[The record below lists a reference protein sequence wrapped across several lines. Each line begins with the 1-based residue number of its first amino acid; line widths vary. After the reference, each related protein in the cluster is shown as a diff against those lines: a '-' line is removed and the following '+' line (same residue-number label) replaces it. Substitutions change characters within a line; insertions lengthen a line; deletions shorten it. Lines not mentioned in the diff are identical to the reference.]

1 MNTKTDEGKR
11 MEGNLTKGPILKTL
25 TKLAI
30 PIMASSFLGT
40 LYNITDMAWIGLLGS
55 KAVAGVGV
63 GGMFTW
69 LSQGLAAMARMGG
82 QVQVAQCIGRGERDR
97 AHGFAQAAV
106 QLATLMGMA
115 YAVISLLFTRQMV
128 AFFQLTDPEAQTAA
142 LSYTKIACGLIVFS
156 FLTLTMT
163 GLYTAQGDSKT
174 PFLANLIGLVTNMI
188 LDPVLIL
195 GPGPF
200 PKLGVV
206 GAAIATVTAQAIV
219 MMMMIL
225 GVIIQKKENVLKGI
239 RLTAKIPKEYLGGL
253 CRIGIPTAIQG
264 MAYCAISMVLTR
276 MVSAYGA
283 EAVATQ
289 RVGGQI
295 ESISW
300 NTADGFAAAL
310 NAFIAQNYGAGK
322 MDRVRKGYRASLWT
336 VGIWGLLI
344 SFVFICFP
352 QAIADIFF
360 HEPKA
365 VATAVGYLVII
376 GFSEAFMCVELTTV
390 GALSGLGRT
399 RLCSIISIAFTS
411 ARIPLAIILGGLIGL
426 SGIWWALSI
435 TSIIKGIIF
444 TCTFLWITRKR
455 QVCKTGN
462 GI

>member
-1 MNTKTDEGKR
+1 MKNKMDEGKR

-115 YAVISLLFTRQMV
+115 YAVISLVFTRQMV

-352 QAIADIFF
+352 KAIADIIF

-455 QVCKTGN
+455 G
-462 GI
+462 

>member
-1 MNTKTDEGKR
+1 

-219 MMMMIL
+219 MTIMIL

-322 MDRVRKGYRASLWT
+322 MERVRKGYRASLWT

-455 QVCKTGN
+455 G
-462 GI
+462 

>member
-1 MNTKTDEGKR
+1 

-128 AFFQLTDPEAQTAA
+128 AFFQLTDLEAQTAA

-174 PFLANLIGLVTNMI
+174 PFLANLIGLITNMI

-219 MMMMIL
+219 MTMMIL

-344 SFVFICFP
+344 SLVFICFP

-399 RLCSIISIAFTS
+399 RLCSIISITFTS

-426 SGIWWALSI
+426 SGIWWALSV

-455 QVCKTGN
+455 G
-462 GI
+462 

>member
-115 YAVISLLFTRQMV
+115 YAVISLVFTRQMV

-322 MDRVRKGYRASLWT
+322 MERVRKGYRASLWT

-399 RLCSIISIAFTS
+399 RLCSIISITFTS
-411 ARIPLAIILGGLIGL
+411 ARIPLAILLGGLIGL

-455 QVCKTGN
+455 G
-462 GI
+462 

>member
-1 MNTKTDEGKR
+1 

-115 YAVISLLFTRQMV
+115 YAVISLLFARQMV
-128 AFFQLTDPEAQTAA
+128 AFFQLTDLEAQTAA

-253 CRIGIPTAIQG
+253 CRIGFPTAIQG

-399 RLCSIISIAFTS
+399 RLCSIISITFTS

-426 SGIWWALSI
+426 SGIWWALSV

-444 TCTFLWITRKR
+444 TCTFLWITKKR
-455 QVCKTGN
+455 G
-462 GI
+462 

>member
-1 MNTKTDEGKR
+1 MKNKTDEGKR

-115 YAVISLLFTRQMV
+115 YAVISLVFTRQMV

-174 PFLANLIGLVTNMI
+174 PFLANLIGLITNMI

-195 GPGPF
+195 GSGPF

-253 CRIGIPTAIQG
+253 CGIGIPTAIQG

-344 SFVFICFP
+344 SLVFICFP

-399 RLCSIISIAFTS
+399 RLCSIISITFTS

-455 QVCKTGN
+455 G
-462 GI
+462 

>member
-82 QVQVAQCIGRGERDR
+82 QVQVAQCIGRDERDR

-352 QAIADIFF
+352 KAIADIFF

-455 QVCKTGN
+455 G
-462 GI
+462 

>member
-1 MNTKTDEGKR
+1 MK
-11 MEGNLTKGPILKTL
+11 MEGNLTKDPILKTL
-25 TKLAI
+25 TKLAV

-97 AHGFAQAAV
+97 AHRFAQAAV
-106 QLATLMGMA
+106 QLATLMGMV

-142 LSYTKIACGLIVFS
+142 LAYTKIACGLIVFS

-219 MMMMIL
+219 MTMMIL

-399 RLCSIISIAFTS
+399 RLCSIISITFTS

-426 SGIWWALSI
+426 SGIWWALSV
-435 TSIIKGIIF
+435 TSIVKGIIF

-455 QVCKTGN
+455 G
-462 GI
+462 

>member
-1 MNTKTDEGKR
+1 MKNKTDEGKR

-106 QLATLMGMA
+106 QLAALMGMA
-115 YAVISLLFTRQMV
+115 YAVISLVFTRQMV

-219 MMMMIL
+219 MTMMIL

-239 RLTAKIPKEYLGGL
+239 HLTAKIPREYLGGL

-264 MAYCAISMVLTR
+264 MAYCTISMVLTR

-411 ARIPLAIILGGLIGL
+411 ARIPLAIILGGLISL

-455 QVCKTGN
+455 QVKN
-462 GI
+462 L

>member
-1 MNTKTDEGKR
+1 

-25 TKLAI
+25 TKLAV
-30 PIMASSFLGT
+30 PIMASAFLGT

-55 KAVAGVGV
+55 RAVAGVGV

-82 QVQVAQCIGRGERDR
+82 QVQVAQCIGRGERER

-106 QLATLMGMA
+106 QLSAFMGIA
-115 YAVISLLFTRQMV
+115 YAVLSLLFTRQMV
-128 AFFQLTDPEAQTAA
+128 GFFQLADAEAHAA
-142 LSYTKIACGLIVFS
+142 AMSYTRIACGLIVFS
-156 FLTLTMT
+156 FLTLTLT
-163 GLYTAQGDSKT
+163 GIYTAQGDSKT
-174 PFLANLIGLVTNMI
+174 PFLANLVGLVTNMI

-195 GPGPF
+195 GPGIF
-200 PKLGVV
+200 PRLGVA

-219 MMMMIL
+219 MSIMIL
-225 GVIIQKKENVLKGI
+225 GIMVQKKENVLKGI
-239 RLTAKIPKEYLGGL
+239 KLFAKLPREYVGGI
-253 CRIGIPTAIQG
+253 CKIGIPTAIQG

-276 MVSAYGA
+276 MVSGYGA
-283 EAVATQ
+283 EAIATQ

-300 NTADGFAAAL
+300 NTADGFGAAL

-322 MDRVRKGYRASLWT
+322 NDRVRKGYKASLWT
-336 VGIWGLLI
+336 VGIWGVLI
-344 SFVFICFP
+344 SVIFICFP
-352 QAIADIFF
+352 EPIAQIFF

-365 VATAVGYLVII
+365 IATAMGYLVII

-411 ARIPLAIILGGLIGL
+411 ARIPLAILLGGIMGL
-426 SGIWWALSI
+426 NGIWWALSS
-435 TSIIKGIIF
+435 TSIVKGIIF
-444 TCTFLWITRKR
+444 TSTFLWITRKR
-455 QVCKTGN
+455 K
-462 GI
+462 

>member
-1 MNTKTDEGKR
+1 

-115 YAVISLLFTRQMV
+115 YAVISLLFARQMV
-128 AFFQLTDPEAQTAA
+128 AFFQLTDLEAQTAA

-399 RLCSIISIAFTS
+399 RLCSIISITFTS

-455 QVCKTGN
+455 G
-462 GI
+462 

>member
-1 MNTKTDEGKR
+1 MDEGKR

-142 LSYTKIACGLIVFS
+142 LAYTKIACGLIVFS

-219 MMMMIL
+219 MTIMIL
-225 GVIIQKKENVLKGI
+225 GVFIQKKENVLKGI
-239 RLTAKIPKEYLGGL
+239 SLTAKIPKEYLSGI

-352 QAIADIFF
+352 KAIADIFF

-455 QVCKTGN
+455 G
-462 GI
+462 

>member
-1 MNTKTDEGKR
+1 

-115 YAVISLLFTRQMV
+115 YAVLSLVFTRQMV

-219 MMMMIL
+219 MMMIL
-225 GVIIQKKENVLKGI
+225 GVLIQKKENVLKGI

-352 QAIADIFF
+352 KAIADIFF

-455 QVCKTGN
+455 G
-462 GI
+462 

>member
-1 MNTKTDEGKR
+1 MKNKTDEGKR

-399 RLCSIISIAFTS
+399 RLCSIISITFTS

-426 SGIWWALSI
+426 SGIWWALSV

-455 QVCKTGN
+455 G
-462 GI
+462 

>member
-1 MNTKTDEGKR
+1 

-25 TKLAI
+25 TKLAV
-30 PIMASSFLGT
+30 PIMASAFLGT

-55 KAVAGVGV
+55 RAVAGVGV

-82 QVQVAQCIGRGERDR
+82 QVQVAQCIGRGERER

-106 QLATLMGMA
+106 QLSAFMGIA
-115 YAVISLLFTRQMV
+115 YAVLSLLFTRQMV
-128 AFFQLTDPEAQTAA
+128 GFFQLADAEAHTAA
-142 LSYTKIACGLIVFS
+142 MSYTRIACGLIVFS
-156 FLTLTMT
+156 FLTLTLT
-163 GLYTAQGDSKT
+163 GIYTAQGDSKT
-174 PFLANLIGLVTNMI
+174 PFLANLVGLVTNMI

-195 GPGPF
+195 GPGIF
-200 PKLGVV
+200 PRLGVA

-219 MMMMIL
+219 MSIMIL
-225 GVIIQKKENVLKGI
+225 GIMVQKKENVLKGI
-239 RLTAKIPKEYLGGL
+239 KLFAKLPREYVGGI
-253 CRIGIPTAIQG
+253 CKIGIPTAIQG

-276 MVSAYGA
+276 MVSGYGA
-283 EAVATQ
+283 EAIATQ

-300 NTADGFAAAL
+300 NTADGFGAAL

-322 MDRVRKGYRASLWT
+322 NDRVRKGYKASLWT
-336 VGIWGLLI
+336 VGIWGVLI
-344 SFVFICFP
+344 SVIFICFP
-352 QAIADIFF
+352 EPIAQIFF

-365 VATAVGYLVII
+365 IATAMEYLVII

-411 ARIPLAIILGGLIGL
+411 ARIPLAILLGGIMGL
-426 SGIWWALSI
+426 NGIWWALSS
-435 TSIIKGIIF
+435 TSIVKGIIF
-444 TCTFLWITRKR
+444 TSTFLWITRKR
-455 QVCKTGN
+455 K
-462 GI
+462 

>member
-1 MNTKTDEGKR
+1 
-11 MEGNLTKGPILKTL
+11 
-25 TKLAI
+25 
-30 PIMASSFLGT
+30 
-40 LYNITDMAWIGLLGS
+40 MAWIGLLGS

-115 YAVISLLFTRQMV
+115 YAVISLVFTRQMV

-219 MMMMIL
+219 MTMMIL

-322 MDRVRKGYRASLWT
+322 MERVRKGYRASLWT

-399 RLCSIISIAFTS
+399 RLCSIISITFTS

-455 QVCKTGN
+455 G
-462 GI
+462 

>member
-1 MNTKTDEGKR
+1 
-11 MEGNLTKGPILKTL
+11 MEGTLTKGPILKTL

-142 LSYTKIACGLIVFS
+142 LAYTKIACGLIVFS

-219 MMMMIL
+219 MTIMIL
-225 GVIIQKKENVLKGI
+225 GVFIQKKENVLKGI
-239 RLTAKIPKEYLGGL
+239 SLTAKIPKEYLSGI

-399 RLCSIISIAFTS
+399 RLCSIISITFTS

-426 SGIWWALSI
+426 SGIWWALSV
-435 TSIIKGIIF
+435 TSIVKGIIF

-455 QVCKTGN
+455 G
-462 GI
+462 

>member
-1 MNTKTDEGKR
+1 

-115 YAVISLLFTRQMV
+115 YAVISLLFARQMV
-128 AFFQLTDPEAQTAA
+128 AFFQLTDLEAQTAA

-174 PFLANLIGLVTNMI
+174 PFLANLIGLITNMI

-219 MMMMIL
+219 MTMMIL

-399 RLCSIISIAFTS
+399 RLCSIISITFTS

-426 SGIWWALSI
+426 SGIWWALSV

-444 TCTFLWITRKR
+444 TCTFLWITKKR
-455 QVCKTGN
+455 G
-462 GI
+462 